1 MKVIWKAAY
10 LAFLVAASGAQAQDV
25 TYRKDIKPLF
35 DKQCLECHGAPDA
48 PYYGDFKENEKHFTG
63 KKQGPRM
70 DTYADLVFFT
80 GWPDTGALMRRLDD
94 GKNAGGKPGNMYK
107 YLGETDDERAR
118 NLALFKAWIGPQGWT
133 MKRFE
138 ARGGVP
144 GISREELEKIQVKY

>member
-1 MKVIWKAAY
+1 MTLIIAATSMG
-10 LAFLVAASGAQAQDV
+10 VHAQDV

-35 DKQCLECHGAPDA
+35 DKQCLECHGADA
-48 PYYGDFKENEKHFTG
+48 PFYGDFKDNEKYFAG

-70 DTYADLVFFT
+70 DSYAELIFFI

-94 GKNAGGKPGNMYK
+94 GKGAAGKPGNMYK
-107 YLGETDDERAR
+107 YLGETDEERVK

-133 MKRFE
+133 MKRWE

-144 GISREELEKIQVKY
+144 GISRDELEKIRVKY